1 VKRALIFFSIPFV
14 LLACAYHIGDRGRA
28 LPGGYDQIAI
38 PVFSNKSDEVSIET
52 YFTNALRR
60 EFERSKVAR
69 VTSKDEAPV
78 TLEGE
83 ITKVQVIPSAQ
94 ALAGQNLGN
103 SLPGNTVL
111 NTEYRVLLTAHLR
124 LRRHSDQKIVWEQ
137 EFNREHV
144 YDGPQ
149 IGADFINSAN
159 ALYEQSSRLQ
169 TISQLADE
177 MMEEA
182 HDCLTENF

>member
-1 VKRALIFFSIPFV
+1 M
-14 LLACAYHIGDRGRA
+14 GDSVRT

-60 EFERSKVAR
+60 EFERSQVAR

-78 TLEGE
+78 TLEGD
-83 ITKVQVIPSAQ
+83 ITKVVVTPTAQ

-111 NTEYRVLLTAHLR
+111 NIEYIVVVTARLR
-124 LRRHSDQKIVWEQ
+124 LRRHSDQKVIWEQ

-169 TISQLADE
+169 TISDLAEE